1 MKTPEQE
8 RRIQDDLPSPNQLA
22 HLVSASII
30 FAHRYGKLRIKDTK
44 EGDKKFEVLPLSFH
58 ERPDILSGAPFGT
71 LYHYGLGAIAV
82 RRAGNEWSTR
92 MFKTIE
98 AITMGST
105 QGGVREV
112 YSFNW
117 NEASVTQSRR
127 TIVATPEPDQPDMY
141 DLIDHF
147 SMQDSDVT
155 ALELRDE
162 MTYVTSGDITMLESE
177 LYELREGVETGERQ
191 YREPRKNYLDYFAQ

>member
-1 MKTPEQE
+1 
-8 RRIQDDLPSPNQLA
+8 
-22 HLVSASII
+22 
-30 FAHRYGKLRIKDTK
+30 
-44 EGDKKFEVLPLSFH
+44 
-58 ERPDILSGAPFGT
+58 
-71 LYHYGLGAIAV
+71 
-82 RRAGNEWSTR
+82 
-92 MFKTIE
+92 
-98 AITMGST
+98 
-105 QGGVREV
+105 
-112 YSFNW
+112 
-117 NEASVTQSRR
+117 
-127 TIVATPEPDQPDMY
+127 MY